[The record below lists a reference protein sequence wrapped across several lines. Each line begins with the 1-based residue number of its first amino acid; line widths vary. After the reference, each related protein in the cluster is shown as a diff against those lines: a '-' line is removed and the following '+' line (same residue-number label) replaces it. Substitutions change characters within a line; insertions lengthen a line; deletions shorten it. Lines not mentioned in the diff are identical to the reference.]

1 MNLAQLVNFFAS
13 KSLNPTADYFRSCA
27 NDSVTVD
34 GLIDSNFVKRHV
46 IFPGGFDESF
56 WREIQ
61 ANVTSYI
68 GYNPKYYQNPCT
80 GEQWTKEQWDEY
92 VQWEESRI
100 EEDKKYDCEDCYGC
114 EKCEG

>member
-13 KSLNPTADYFRSCA
+13 KSLNPIADYFRSCA

-68 GYNPKYYQNPCT
+68 GYNPKYYQNPST
-80 GEQWTKEQWDEY
+80 GEQWTEAQYLEY
-92 VQWEESRI
+92 VAFEENRHNT
-100 EEDKKYDCEDCYGC
+100 DNFCEDCHGC

>member
-1 MNLAQLVNFFAS
+1 MNRMNLAQLVNFFAS

-34 GLIDSNFVKRHV
+34 GLIDSYFVKRHV

-68 GYNPKYYQNPCT
+68 G
-80 GEQWTKEQWDEY
+80 
-92 VQWEESRI
+92 
-100 EEDKKYDCEDCYGC
+100 C
-114 EKCEG
+114 EK